1 MHHRRPNFPR
11 LRSFA
16 AAAIL
21 GVLAVGCLAGCSGD
35 NVRANLHAL
44 VEKQHLVGQLQKNL
58 VLASEA
64 ENDALLSPVEAE
76 AGARAAT
83 IREALAA
90 SAQALESLD
99 RLVQQGKNTQEIEAL
114 TTVSNDFK
122 ELSATYGAL
131 LGLLGRNTNVR
142 AAQLSRSEASQAVLR
157 LQQAL
162 GPIID
167 SQNCAASKAASRAV
181 TAALSILAL
190 HPRHIDESTAAGMD
204 ALEAAIGEANRIA
217 LDALAELGRLPDGD
231 ASLREAAGQAQAA
244 YAAFWELN
252 QVVVGLSRENTNIE
266 AAALSMGRKRLLQA
280 KILSDVDKLSAV
292 ISEREFSAT
301 R

>member
-1 MHHRRPNFPR
+1 MHYPRPSFPR

-16 AAAIL
+16 AVVTL
-21 GVLAVGCLAGCSGD
+21 GVLAIGCLAGCSGD

-44 VEKQHLVGQLQKNL
+44 VEKQRLVGKLQQSL
-58 VLASEA
+58 LLASDA
-64 ENDALLSPVEAE
+64 ENNVLLSPVEAD
-76 AGARAAT
+76 AKAYAAT
-83 IREALAA
+83 TREALAA
-90 SAQALESLD
+90 GTEQLGTLD
-99 RLVQQGKNTQEIEAL
+99 GLVQQGKNTKEIEAL
-114 TTVSNDFK
+114 NIVSSDFK
-122 ELSATYGAL
+122 ELSATYDAL

-167 SQNCAASKAASRAV
+167 SQNCAASKDASRV
-181 TAALSILAL
+181 ITAALSILAL

-204 ALEAAIGEANRIA
+204 ALEASIGDANQIA
-217 LDALAELGRLPDGD
+217 RTALAELGRLPDGD
-231 ASLREAAGQAQAA
+231 ASLREAARQGQAA

-252 QVVVGLSRENTNIE
+252 QVVVALSRENTNVE

-280 KILSDVDKLSAV
+280 KILSDVEKLSAV